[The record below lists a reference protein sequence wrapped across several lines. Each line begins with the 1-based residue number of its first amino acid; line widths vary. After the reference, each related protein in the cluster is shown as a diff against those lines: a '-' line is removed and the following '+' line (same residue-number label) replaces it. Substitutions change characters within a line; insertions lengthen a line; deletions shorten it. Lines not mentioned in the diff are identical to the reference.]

1 MNDKQTPSTPPT
13 TTSNVIID
21 QNKAKALF
29 KFDTIK
35 STIDNYAE
43 LCQGIEIVDDV
54 THSKAVEMLSDLNV
68 LVKNID
74 EKRKKIKERPLQ
86 ECKTIDSIAK
96 MLTELA
102 EKTIADGRKRISAYV
117 VEKEEKARKE
127 KEALLQQAS
136 RQAEEVA
143 EEVDV
148 VQTQQLD
155 QIEELAVL
163 MEMASAELLLINDM
177 NQLKDWHAKY
187 STANGATVLKP
198 EVAPDF
204 TNLFSVAKQVCL
216 TIKDLWKDKISG
228 KNPDV
233 KQIDVKNAMIT
244 FQQEMDETK
253 AVLAESGQNVIT
265 QAAVQ
270 MQAAAIEVALT
281 SKKTPSKWDYEL
293 VDFSQVPDEFKCVD
307 SNAVSEYIKKNKE
320 NLVHNEVRF
329 GLKFTRQVITRLS

>member
-1 MNDKQTPSTPPT
+1 MKEKQTPSTLLT
-13 TTSNVIID
+13 TISDSLID

-35 STIDNYAE
+35 SNIDSYAQ
-43 LCQGIEIVDDV
+43 LCQEVEIVDDV
-54 THSKAVEMLSDLNV
+54 THSKAVEMLSDLNA

-117 VEKEEKARKE
+117 VEKEERERKE
-127 KEALLQQAS
+127 KEALLQQAA

-148 VQTQQLD
+148 AQTQQLD
-155 QIEELAVL
+155 QIEELTVL
-163 MEMASAELLLINDM
+163 METASAELLLIKDM

-198 EVAPDF
+198 EIAPDF
-204 TNLFSVAKQVCL
+204 ANLFSVAKQVCL
-216 TIKDLWKDKISG
+216 TMKDLWKDKLSG
-228 KNPDV
+228 KNPEV
-233 KQIDVKNAMIT
+233 KQVDVKNALT
-244 FQQEMDETK
+244 AFEQEKEETK
-253 AVLAESGQNVIT
+253 AVFAETSQNAIS
-265 QAAVQ
+265 QASVEV
-270 MQAAAIEVALT
+270 QAAAIEVALPT
-281 SKKTPSKWDYEL
+281 KKTPSKWDYEL

-307 SNAVSEYIKKNKE
+307 SNAVNEYIKKNKE
-320 NLVHNEVRF
+320 NLVHDEVRF
-329 GLKFTRQVITRLS
+329 GLKFTRQAITRLS